1 MRNNIIHICIILG
14 CLIVFIIII
23 VVLLLPYCCISSY
36 YEETDGYMI
45 TSTCGWTFFLLLNAF
60 YGGALTMFFTSE
72 ASIPFTSKEDV
83 MKAYPNYVLQMMDGN
98 DVFFQYR
105 ALQVIH

>member
-1 MRNNIIHICIILG
+1 
-14 CLIVFIIII
+14 
-23 VVLLLPYCCISSY
+23 
-36 YEETDGYMI
+36 
-45 TSTCGWTFFLLLNAF
+45 
-60 YGGALTMFFTSE
+60 MFFTSE

-105 ALQVIH
+105 ALQVRYEN

>member
-1 MRNNIIHICIILG
+1 
-14 CLIVFIIII
+14 
-23 VVLLLPYCCISSY
+23 
-36 YEETDGYMI
+36 
-45 TSTCGWTFFLLLNAF
+45 
-60 YGGALTMFFTSE
+60 MFFTSE

-105 ALQVIH
+105 ALQVRYENWKTRIIALNYIPKNELM